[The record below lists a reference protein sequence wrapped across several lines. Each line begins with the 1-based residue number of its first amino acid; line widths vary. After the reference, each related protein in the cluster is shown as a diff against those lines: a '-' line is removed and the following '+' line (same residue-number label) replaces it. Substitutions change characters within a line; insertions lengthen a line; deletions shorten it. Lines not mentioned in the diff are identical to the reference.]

1 MLAFCNI
8 SGEGLIVGSFA
19 ILKDFF
25 RRHAWRYAAGILC
38 LVFVDFLQLF
48 VPKILGQLTDDLSK
62 GVLTGASLWR
72 YVGIMAGLAVLISIG
87 RYAWRMLVMGAARLL
102 DYDLRNRLFTHLESL
117 SQNYFNNR
125 KTGDLMAHATND
137 VGAVRQAF
145 GQGIVM
151 TVDAGFLIVI
161 VIAIMIGMDWRLTVT
176 ALLPLPFLAAVVAGF
191 GRVIHNR
198 FKKVQEAFSSLTDR
212 AQEDFAG
219 IRVIKAFVQEKH
231 EIGNFTQVN
240 RHYLDRNMSLVK
252 VWGLFGPL
260 VQFISA
266 LSFVIVLGYGSR
278 LVMDGTIT
286 LGDFVAFNGYL
297 RLLMWPMMAI
307 GFVINLVQRGAASMA
322 RLSAI
327 FQEKPEI
334 TDAPDVAPIS
344 ALSGG
349 IEFRHLTFTY
359 PGTSTPALKD
369 INLVIPEGK
378 TLAIVGRTGSGKT
391 TLANLILRLY
401 NPAPGRLL
409 IDGIDILQLPI
420 NVLRKDIGY
429 VPQDNFLF
437 SATVA
442 ENVAFGGDGFRQ
454 EEVEGASRIAQVHDN
469 IMDFPEGYRTLVGER
484 GVTLSGGQKQRVS
497 IARAVIKNPKILIL
511 DDCLSAV
518 DTNTEELILKRLRD
532 VMATRTS
539 IIISHRISTI
549 QRADEIVVLDDGL
562 IVERGTHD
570 ELIAANGL
578 YTDIYRK
585 QLLEEEL
592 EAQEAGGGR

>member
-1 MLAFCNI
+1 M
-8 SGEGLIVGSFA
+8 GSFA

-62 GVLTGASLWR
+62 GVLTGAGLWR